1 MFGGDRRLLAH
12 VLADV
17 TQPFRQCL
25 DRLLLLLE
33 ERLDLR
39 QSSVQTALPHQA
51 DDRQHERH
59 ERQQEKKFHGVQYV
73 GAAASRG

>member
-1 MFGGDRRLLAH
+1 MFGGHRRLLAH

-25 DRLLLLLE
+25 DRLLLPLE
-33 ERLDLR
+33 QRLDFG
-39 QSSVQTALPHQA
+39 QSSAQTALPHQA

-59 ERQQEKKFHGVQYV
+59 ERQQEKKFHGHQYV
-73 GAAASRG
+73 GPASSDG